1 MWLSSGQMPDLVPCP
16 VHAVF
21 PLPLDGVQEKEGLKH
36 VDSQDARSLVPE
48 WRNGAEASLHPSPH
62 LAPNTYLCSI
72 PWTLTWVRKKVLSCQ
87 TAEIWGFMFYMMKS
101 VIFLMVENSL
111 GTSSLDKS
119 QILTPPSL
127 VANEFFSFSI
137 INTHLYWASSPCQRR
152 QARSSIWINTPRRTC
167 QFT

>member
-1 MWLSSGQMPDLVPCP
+1 MSYACCLSPSTGWCTGEWRPKACGATG
-16 VHAVF
+16 H
-21 PLPLDGVQEKEGLKH
+21 
-36 VDSQDARSLVPE
+36 RSLVPE
-48 WRNGAEASLHPSPH
+48 WRNGAETSLHPFPH

-72 PWTLTWVRKKVLSCQ
+72 SCWTLTWVRKKVLSCQ

-101 VIFLMVENSL
+101 VIFHMVENSL

-137 INTHLYWASSPCQRR
+137 TNTHLYWASSPCQRR